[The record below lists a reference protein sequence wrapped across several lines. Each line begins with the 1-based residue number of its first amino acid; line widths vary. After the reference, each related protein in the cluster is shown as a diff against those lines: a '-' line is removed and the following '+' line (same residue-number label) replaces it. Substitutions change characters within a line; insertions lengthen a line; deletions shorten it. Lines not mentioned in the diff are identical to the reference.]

1 MKIENE
7 YVFKFLV
14 SRKLNLTKAETNLVV
29 KCIAAKFLY
38 GDLKFFEQMCFLIK
52 IKTCENFYLYSFR
65 NNYFV
70 QKILVS
76 SN

>member
-1 MKIENE
+1 M
-7 YVFKFLV
+7 
-14 SRKLNLTKAETNLVV
+14 NLVV

-38 GDLKFFEQMCFLIK
+38 GGLKIFEQRCFLIK

-65 NNYFV
+65 NNYFI

-76 SN
+76 SNRVYFLQSEVHLQGVCIKCHYI